1 MYVDKDSPSS
11 ESDGG
16 DSRSET
22 GSEIPPKKVNTVKY
36 LCIEC
41 YLITLQASLGG
52 DLPYKVSHEIK
63 SRQDGHIFFFKA
75 CCLWGSGEY
84 KVQILNLYKDC
95 MTKSVLPIIL
105 CASSD
110 CSETAGRHERHLN
123 NIGWL

>member
-36 LCIEC
+36 SALSATSSH
-41 YLITLQASLGG
+41 YKLPWGG

-63 SRQDGHIFFFKA
+63 SRQDGHICFFKA